1 MTIDVHLPAEL
12 AEFVA
17 QEVRAGYYPS
27 EQAMIIE
34 LLREMLDERKSAIE
48 GIRRGWESA
57 QRGEG
62 IEIAEAARL
71 MREECGLPPR
81 L

>member
-1 MTIDVHLPAEL
+1 MTIDVDLPEEL
-12 AEFVA
+12 AKFVA
-17 QEVRAGYYPS
+17 QEVCAGHYPS

-34 LLREMLDERKSAIE
+34 LLRRMLEDRKSAIE

-62 IEIAEAARL
+62 IEIADAARML
-71 MREECGLPPR
+71 RLEFENRE
-81 L
+81 